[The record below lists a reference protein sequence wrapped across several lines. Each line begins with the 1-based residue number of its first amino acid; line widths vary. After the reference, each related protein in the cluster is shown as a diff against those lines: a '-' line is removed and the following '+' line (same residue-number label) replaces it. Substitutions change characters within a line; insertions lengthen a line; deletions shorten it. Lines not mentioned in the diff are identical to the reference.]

1 MEFQLY
7 IVQVPCQNF
16 IKLYFRGFFAFLF
29 LYFSAAKG
37 LWRGIPLGWQDLP
50 RPSKLFRH
58 SGNLVARNE
67 IRPCKPGKVVIIR
80 NKLSYLTTFYLF

>member
-16 IKLYFRGFFAFLF
+16 IKLNMGTFFSLFF

-58 SGNLVARNE
+58 SGNLVAPEGNPALQTRKS
-67 IRPCKPGKVVIIR
+67 CH
-80 NKLSYLTTFYLF
+80 Y